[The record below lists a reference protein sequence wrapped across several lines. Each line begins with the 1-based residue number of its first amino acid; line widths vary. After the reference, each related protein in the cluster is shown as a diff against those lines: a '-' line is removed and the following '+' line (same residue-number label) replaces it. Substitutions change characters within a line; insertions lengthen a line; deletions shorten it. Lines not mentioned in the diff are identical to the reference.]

1 LRIVPLRDAGK
12 GSLSKMISR
21 VGWFDS
27 ADLYGYPRAVI
38 LKGRFERTGERLC
51 RHLIAGAGS
60 MEHQLT
66 IVVYAE
72 VYAICQLEPQAEVPA
87 WAAGQEF
94 VSITRTEAELS
105 IVCRQELVPGDV
117 RAEKNRRLMR
127 IEGKL
132 GFELTGVLASVTA
145 PLSVAKLSIF
155 TISTYDTD
163 YLFIADEDLQKATEM
178 LEAAGH
184 TVRQSR

>member
-1 LRIVPLRDAGK
+1 
-12 GSLSKMISR
+12 
-21 VGWFDS
+21 
-27 ADLYGYPRAVI
+27 
-38 LKGRFERTGERLC
+38 
-51 RHLIAGAGS
+51 

-72 VYAICQLEPQAEVPA
+72 VYAICQLEPQAAVPA
-87 WAAGQEF
+87 WAEGREF
-94 VSITRTEAELS
+94 VSITRTAAELS
-105 IVCRQELVPGDV
+105 IVCQQDMVPGEV
-117 RAEKNRRLMR
+117 YAEKNRRLMR

-132 GFELTGVLASVTA
+132 GFSLTGVLAAVTV
-145 PLSVAKLSIF
+145 PLAKAELSIF

-163 YLFIADEDLQKATEM
+163 YLLIADEDLQKATEM